1 MFSIFAMSIAII
13 FPIFAL
19 TFVMSTR
26 NKTLDSKKYHQ
37 RVGSLYENIRTNSK
51 IPLMYLFI
59 FLLRRVVFSLTALYL
74 DTTPIIQISLMVVCS
89 VMIMEYLEYVKPF
102 TTKL

>member
-1 MFSIFAMSIAII
+1 
-13 FPIFAL
+13 
-19 TFVMSTR
+19 
-26 NKTLDSKKYHQ
+26 
-37 RVGSLYENIRTNSK
+37 
-51 IPLMYLFI
+51 MYLFI